1 MKKLIS
7 LFVAIL
13 MIVSVIPFT
22 VFAAVDTDVQAVYD
36 ALTSEMLTA
45 DNEPDYAVT
54 KNLDLDLSDDLTLPE
69 GVSVAFSSGDTT
81 VIADNGTVTRDASL
95 DKDVTVTATI
105 AKGGSDSLT
114 KEFKFTVLPLTSE
127 VIASDN
133 LYYPEHVN
141 KALVSYTGSTAVKT
155 VPDWTLYPISSTIV
169 ASHFDAKFLKAD
181 NGYYNATGTR
191 LSTSESYLSY
201 APASVPAIIQSAND
215 KSVTYKMSF
224 NPVTWGDS
232 GTKQFY
238 LRIYATS
245 GGSSKMIAQVQM
257 WSDRTRLV
265 SPDANATEYVK
276 TSDHVNLNQDNTL
289 ELKIDYNAKLYYFTL
304 NGKPINP
311 EGTSIPDAA
320 YTKQFSYLTLGHY
333 RKMPGSVMQINDVAI
348 TKQTPYKVSSVND
361 ITEEI
366 IADGQVPD
374 FITEDL
380 DLPAN
385 TDITW
390 TSTNP
395 DVISPDGIVKRPTME
410 DAVVTLTATDGTN
423 TKNLQFTVKS
433 LTISSVAVNNSFSEP
448 YFESA
453 LKDTYYTAFT
463 TKTLAGVKYRTDGDG
478 NYIEY
483 NSTATYDNSL
493 SKYVINTGDAFP
505 VGSLGKYII
514 EYDAKYTNIKHA
526 MVTLLGN
533 ESRAV
538 RLNNYL
544 GALKVGIVDESEWYG
559 ADNKTYAEVNADTW
573 YKFRFEI
580 DTTNETPLVD
590 IYMNKELIAS
600 GIEVAN
606 SSYTES
612 LGIEFRSRDT
622 NADNPASIKI
632 DNLRIYTE
640 STPDEALKNMNNQ
653 DKANYF
659 AKFIT
664 LQSIGGSKYYDLD
677 TNLTLDA
684 PLQSFDTA
692 EYGIT
697 LDWSSNNEDVVSS
710 SGVFT
715 KADYTRHAVLTA
727 ALTAGSGED
736 AVTVKKDFGFTVLA
750 DNSKEFGKA
759 SMTFDDGDVNG
770 WVGTSNSSVQTVELS
785 GRDGKVLEQ
794 TFTGAER
801 GYTRSASLGGGTLEN
816 VYSISTDVM
825 FQPDSTST
833 KQCFEVIGASY
844 TSRITFNFQTG
855 GIGVQGDFG
864 DRYFMVPGIKAETN
878 KWYHIDIVFN
888 ARQKNYM
895 PYINGQA
902 LLEEPVDVPDNVWA
916 GWLYVRNAGFY
927 SYGTGK
933 IYVDNFYIR
942 ESLSEAA
949 PLDPN
954 RDYTVRKISLYNESN
969 NSTITN
975 PAPNAT
981 AIIAKVKVLKNSNS
995 QNSAGKI
1002 FFARYSPN
1010 GKLEQIV
1017 SEPLTSKSGANEVGG
1032 AIINVTMPLT
1042 GDCSNDT
1049 FKVFV
1054 IDSGTLNAYTVNTN
1068 STGPKFDTEKLFNM
1082 DMNVTLASDLGYY
1095 AESEYEGI
1103 DAIIYDGDTYL
1114 GRKVKHFAYIGLPE
1128 GASKDN
1134 PVPAVVCVHGGG
1146 GSAYDEWVKRW
1157 NDKGYAAIAMNLNG
1171 RIPTPEITDGNS
1183 QLRHMW
1189 AGATQD
1195 NYGTVSPNDAT
1206 WMYSAVTAAIGAH
1219 NILRAMPEVDNS
1231 KIGIT
1236 GVSWGGV
1243 VTSTTIGVDDRFA
1256 FAIPFYGC
1264 GFLCES
1270 ESYMGKCLPI
1280 SEKLW
1285 DPSNFFKNADL
1296 PVLWMNGERDANFAL
1311 TSTTKSSLA
1320 LGDNSS
1326 TAIVPG
1332 FGHGHSAAWLRP
1344 EGYAF
1349 ADSIV
1354 KSGSALIRGE
1364 ASLSG
1369 STVTATTDRVAA
1381 TAVLRYIT
1389 TDLSYTSTTSSTTL
1403 NFTFADCTTT
1413 DANTDTFTFTLPE
1426 GTKHYYVTFTDSDG
1440 NVTSTVLYEVK

>member
-1 MKKLIS
+1 MKKLMA
-7 LFVAIL
+7 LFVATL
-13 MIVSVIPFT
+13 MIVSVLPS
-22 VFAAVDTDVQAVYD
+22 VAFAEADADIQAVYD
-36 ALTSEMLTA
+36 ALTSEMLTS

-54 KNLDLDLSDDLTLPE
+54 KNLDLDLSDDLALPE
-69 GVSVAFSSGDTT
+69 GVTVSFASSLASAISD
-81 VIADNGTVTRDASL
+81 DGTVTRDASQA
-95 DKDVTVTATI
+95 KSVTLTATI
-105 AKGGSDSLT
+105 SKDEAESLT
-114 KEFKFTVLPLTSE
+114 KEFNFTILPLTSE

-133 LYYPEHVN
+133 LYYPEHVD
-141 KALVSYTGSTAVKT
+141 KALVSYSGSTAVKT
-155 VPDWTLYPISSTIV
+155 VPDWTLNPLSSTIV
-169 ASHFDAKFLKAD
+169 ASHFDAKFLKD
-181 NGYYNATGTR
+181 SSGYYNATGTR
-191 LSTSESYLSY
+191 LAGSGESYLTY
-201 APASVPAIIQSAND
+201 APTSVPDIIQTSDD
-215 KSVTYKMSF
+215 KLVTYKIGF
-224 NPVTWGDS
+224 NPVSWGS
-232 GTKQFY
+232 TSTKQFY
-238 LRIYATS
+238 LRIY
-245 GGSSKMIAQVQM
+245 GGSQMIAYVQF
-257 WSDRTRLV
+257 WNTQTRIMYP
-265 SPDANATEYVK
+265 SSANTELSKSSTAVK
-276 TSDHVNLNQDNTL
+276 LNQDNSI
-289 ELKIDYNAKLYYFTL
+289 ELKMDYNKKLYYLYL
-304 NGKPINP
+304 NGTLINP
-311 EGTSIPDAA
+311 DGTAIPDVT
-320 YTKQFSYLTLGHY
+320 YTKQFSYLTFGYY
-333 RKMPGSVMQINDVAI
+333 REMTDSVMQINDIAI
-348 TKQTPYKVSSVND
+348 TKQTPYKVKSVND

-366 IADGQVPD
+366 IADGQVPL

-385 TDITW
+385 SEITW
-390 TSTNP
+390 TSSNS

-410 DAVVTLTATDGTN
+410 DAVVTLTATDGAS
-423 TKNLQFTVKS
+423 TKDLQFTVKA
-433 LTISSVAVNNSFSEP
+433 LTISGVAVNNSFSDS
-448 YFESA
+448 YFDNS
-453 LKDTYYTAFT
+453 LKDAYCTTFT
-463 TKTLAGVKYRTDGDG
+463 NNSLAGVKYRADSEG
-478 NYIEY
+478 NYVEY
-483 NSTATYDNSL
+483 NSTTTFDSSA
-493 SKYVINTGDAFP
+493 SKYIIDTGDAFP

-514 EYDAKYTNIKHA
+514 EYDAKYSNVQHA

-533 ESRAV
+533 GSRTV
-538 RLNNYL
+538 RLNNVT
-544 GALKVGIVDESEWYG
+544 GALKVGIVAGTEWYG
-559 ADNKTYAEVNADTW
+559 ADNKTYATVTTDSW

-580 DTTNETPLVD
+580 DTTKATPLVD
-590 IYMNKELIAS
+590 IYMNEALIAS
-600 GIEVAN
+600 GVEVAE

-640 STPDEALKNMNNQ
+640 STPDEALKVMNNQ
-653 DKANYF
+653 NKANYF
-659 AKFIT
+659 SKFIT
-664 LQSIGGSKYYDLD
+664 LEAIGGSKYYDLD
-677 TNLTLDA
+677 TNLTLNA
-684 PLQSFDTA
+684 PLQSFDLA

-715 KADYTRHAVLTA
+715 RADYTRHAVLTA
-727 ALTAGSGED
+727 ALTAGEGSD
-736 AVTVKKDFGFTVLA
+736 AVTVTKEFPFTVLA

-759 SMTFDDGDVNG
+759 SLTFDDGSVGG
-770 WVGTSNSSVQTVELS
+770 WVGTSNSSVQTVELPDRS
-785 GRDGKVLEQ
+785 GKVLEQ
-794 TFTGAER
+794 TFTGTER
-801 GYTRSASLGGGTLEN
+801 GYTRSASLGGGTLKN

-825 FQPDSTST
+825 FAPDSAAT
-833 KQCFEVIGASY
+833 KQCFEVVGASY

-855 GIGVQGDFG
+855 GIGVQGEFG

-888 ARQKNYM
+888 AKQKNYM

-902 LLEEPVDVPDNVWA
+902 LLEEPVDVADNVWA

-949 PLDPN
+949 PLDQSK
-954 RDYTVRKISLYNESN
+954 DYTVRKISLYNESN

-975 PAPNAT
+975 PAPDAT
-981 AIIAKVKVLKNSNS
+981 AIIAKVKVLKNSDT
-995 QNSAGKI
+995 QDSAGKV
-1002 FFARYSPN
+1002 FFARYSPL
-1010 GKLEQIV
+1010 GKLLQIV

-1032 AIINVTMPLT
+1032 AIINVTMPLE

-1082 DMNVTLASDLGYY
+1082 DMNVTLASELGYY

-1114 GRKVKHFAYIGLPE
+1114 GRKTKHFAYVGLPE
-1128 GASKDN
+1128 GASAEN

-1189 AGATQD
+1189 AGASQD
-1195 NYGTVSPNDAT
+1195 NYGTVSPDDAT
-1206 WMYSAVTAAIGAH
+1206 WMYSAVTAVIGAH
-1219 NILRAMPEVDNS
+1219 NVLREMPEVDNS

-1243 VTSTTIGVDDRFA
+1243 VTSTTIGVDNRFA

-1270 ESYMGKCLPI
+1270 ESYMGKILPI

-1285 DPSNFFKNADL
+1285 DPSNFFKDADL

-1311 TSTTKSSLA
+1311 TSTTNSSLA
-1320 LGDNSS
+1320 LGDNSY

-1332 FGHGHSAAWLRP
+1332 FGHSHGAAWLRP
-1344 EGYAF
+1344 EGYVF

-1354 KSGSALIRGE
+1354 KGGTALIRGE
-1364 ASLSG
+1364 ATLSG
-1369 STVTATTDRVAA
+1369 STVTATTDRDAVK
-1381 TAVLRYIT
+1381 AVLRYIT
-1389 TDLSYTSTTSSTTL
+1389 TDLSYTSTSNSTTL

-1440 NVTSTVLYEVK
+1440 NVTSTVLYDVK

>member
-1 MKKLIS
+1 MKKLMA
-7 LFVAIL
+7 LLVATL
-13 MIVSVIPFT
+13 MIISVLPS
-22 VFAAVDTDVQAVYD
+22 VAFAEADADVQAVYD
-36 ALTSEMLTA
+36 ALTEEMLVT
-45 DNEPDYAVT
+45 DNEPESSVT
-54 KNLDLDLSDDLTLPE
+54 KNLNLDLAGDITLPA
-69 GVSVAFSSGDTT
+69 GVSVTYASSDET
-81 VIADNGTVTRDASL
+81 VIAADGTVTRDVNTS
-95 DKDVTVTATI
+95 KDVTLTATI
-105 AKGGSDSLT
+105 SKEGAESLT
-114 KEFKFTVLPLTSE
+114 KELNFTVLPLTTD

-133 LYYPEHVN
+133 IYYPQHTGKLLIDYSSG
-141 KALVSYTGSTAVKT
+141 KAVH
-155 VPDWTLYPISSTIV
+155 TIPQWSLSNHNATMV
-169 ASHFDAKFLKAD
+169 TDHLEARYSKDA
-181 NGYYNATGTR
+181 NGYYGATATRHTGTNEMYFR
-191 LSTSESYLSY
+191 FKPTT
-201 APASVPAIIQSAND
+201 PDIIQGADD
-215 KSVTYKMSF
+215 KSVTYSINF
-224 NPVTWGDS
+224 NPVNWGN
-232 GTKQFY
+232 TNVKQFY
-238 LRIYATS
+238 LRFYGNTNSTYVGYIQFWNTQTRIVD
-245 GGSSKMIAQVQM
+245 SKG
-257 WSDRTRLV
+257 T
-265 SPDANATEYVK
+265 TELFKTTAHKVK
-276 TSDHVNLNQDNTL
+276 TNENNNVTV
-289 ELKIDYNAKLYYFTL
+289 KFDYNANLMYVTL
-304 NGKPINP
+304 NGTLLTPNGVP
-311 EGTSIPDAA
+311 TLATNL
-320 YTKQFSYLTLGHY
+320 TKQFSHFDFGYFRQMTD
-333 RKMPGSVMQINDVAI
+333 SVFQINDVTI
-348 TKQTPYKVSSVND
+348 TRETKYKVRNVNE
-361 ITEEI
+361 ITAELL
-366 IADGQVPD
+366 ADGQIPS
-374 FITEDL
+374 FITGNL

-385 TDITW
+385 TEITW

-410 DAVVTLTATDGTN
+410 DAVVTMTATDGTN
-423 TKNLQFTVKS
+423 TKSVQFTVKA
-433 LTISSVAVNNSFSEP
+433 LTVSGVGVNYSFDNTDAKAGAKPAMFTDSVSGKILYAKEGNNTYLDYTGTAGFDATQSSMN
-448 YFESA
+448 
-453 LKDTYYTAFT
+453 
-463 TKTLAGVKYRTDGDG
+463 
-478 NYIEY
+478 
-483 NSTATYDNSL
+483 
-493 SKYVINTGDAFP
+493 INTGTDFP

-514 EYDAKYTNIKHA
+514 EYDAKYNNVQHA
-526 MVTLLGN
+526 MVTILANGA
-533 ESRAV
+533 RAV
-538 RLNNYL
+538 RFNNFK
-544 GALKVGIVDESEWYG
+544 GALKVGVTANTEWYG
-559 ADNKTYAEVNADTW
+559 ADNKTYANVTANTW
-573 YKFRFEI
+573 HKFRFEI
-580 DTTNETPLVD
+580 DTTKDTPLVD
-590 IYMNKELIAS
+590 IYMNDALIVS
-600 GIEVAN
+600 DVAVEG
-606 SSYTES
+606 SSYNTKI
-612 LGIEFRSRDT
+612 GIEFRSRDAS
-622 NADNPASIKI
+622 ADAPSNMKI
-632 DNLRIYTE
+632 DNLRIYTM

-684 PLQSFDTA
+684 PLQSLDTA

-710 SGVFT
+710 GGVVT
-715 KADYTRHAVLTA
+715 KADYTRSATLTA
-727 ALTAGSGED
+727 NITAGTGED

-785 GRDGKVLEQ
+785 GRDGKVLVQ
-794 TFTGAER
+794 TFTGVDR

-825 FQPDSTST
+825 FQPDSSST
-833 KQCFEVIGASY
+833 KQCFEIMGASY
-844 TSRITFNFQTG
+844 TSRITFNFSTG
-855 GIGVQGDFG
+855 AIGVQGDFG

-902 LLEEPVDVPDNVWA
+902 LLEEPVDVADNVWA

-1042 GDCSNDT
+1042 GDCSDDT

-1054 IDSGTLNAYTVNTN
+1054 IDSGTLNAYTVKTD
-1068 STGPKFDTEKLFNM
+1068 STGPKFDAEKLFNM

-1095 AESEYEGI
+1095 AESKYDGI

-1114 GRKVKHFAYIGLPE
+1114 GRKTKHFAYIGLPE
-1128 GASKDN
+1128 GASAAD

-1171 RIPTPEITDGNS
+1171 RIPTPEITNGNN

-1195 NYGTVSPNDAT
+1195 NYGTVSPDDAT
-1206 WMYSAVTAAIGAH
+1206 WMYSAVTAVIGAH
-1219 NILRAMPEVDNS
+1219 NVLREMPEVDSS

-1264 GFLCES
+1264 GFLMES
-1270 ESYMGKCLPI
+1270 ETYMGKILPK

-1296 PVLWMNGERDANFAL
+1296 PVLWMNGERDNNFSL

-1320 LGDNSS
+1320 LGDNSY

-1332 FGHGHSAAWLRP
+1332 FGHDHPVAWKRP

-1354 KSGSALIRGE
+1354 KNGPELIRGE
-1364 ASLSG
+1364 AVQEG
-1369 STVTATTDRVAA
+1369 STVTATTNRPAA
-1381 TAVLRYIT
+1381 KAVLRYIT
-1389 TDLSYTSTTSSTTL
+1389 TDLSYTSTTNSTTL

-1440 NVTSTVLYEVK
+1440 NVTSTVVYEVK

>member
-1 MKKLIS
+1 MTD
-7 LFVAIL
+7 
-13 MIVSVIPFT
+13 SV
-22 VFAAVDTDVQAVYD
+22 V
-36 ALTSEMLTA
+36 
-45 DNEPDYAVT
+45 
-54 KNLDLDLSDDLTLPE
+54 
-69 GVSVAFSSGDTT
+69 
-81 VIADNGTVTRDASL
+81 R
-95 DKDVTVTATI
+95 
-105 AKGGSDSLT
+105 
-114 KEFKFTVLPLTSE
+114 
-127 VIASDN
+127 
-133 LYYPEHVN
+133 
-141 KALVSYTGSTAVKT
+141 
-155 VPDWTLYPISSTIV
+155 
-169 ASHFDAKFLKAD
+169 
-181 NGYYNATGTR
+181 
-191 LSTSESYLSY
+191 
-201 APASVPAIIQSAND
+201 
-215 KSVTYKMSF
+215 
-224 NPVTWGDS
+224 
-232 GTKQFY
+232 
-238 LRIYATS
+238 
-245 GGSSKMIAQVQM
+245 
-257 WSDRTRLV
+257 
-265 SPDANATEYVK
+265 
-276 TSDHVNLNQDNTL
+276 
-289 ELKIDYNAKLYYFTL
+289 
-304 NGKPINP
+304 
-311 EGTSIPDAA
+311 
-320 YTKQFSYLTLGHY
+320 
-333 RKMPGSVMQINDVAI
+333 INDVTI
-348 TKQTPYKVSSVND
+348 TRKTKYKVRNTNE
-361 ITEEI
+361 ITAEL
-366 IADGQVPD
+366 IADGQSPS

-380 DLPAN
+380 KLPAN
-385 TDITW
+385 TEITW
-390 TSTNP
+390 TSSNP
-395 DVISPDGIVKRPTME
+395 DVISAEGVVTRPTVE
-410 DAVVTLTATDGTN
+410 DAVVTMTATDGTN
-423 TKNLQFTVKS
+423 TKSVQLTVKA
-433 LTISSVAVNNSFSEP
+433 LTVSGVAVNNSFSDTC
-448 YFESA
+448 FDTL
-453 LKDTYYTAFT
+453 LKDTQHPLFT
-463 TKTLAGVKYRTDGDG
+463 SGSLAGVKYRADSDG

-483 NSTATYDNSL
+483 TSTTTFDSSA
-493 SKYVINTGDAFP
+493 SKYIINTGGAFP

-514 EYDAKYTNIKHA
+514 EYDAKYTNVQHA

-533 ESRAV
+533 GSRTV
-538 RLNNYL
+538 RLNNYQ
-544 GALKVGIVDESEWYG
+544 GALKVGTVTGTEWYG
-559 ADNKTYAEVNADTW
+559 PSNTTYATVTANDW
-573 YKFRFEI
+573 HKFKFEI
-580 DTTNETPLVD
+580 DTTKATPLVD
-590 IYMNKELIAS
+590 IYMDDSLITS
-600 GIEVAN
+600 GVEVAE

-653 DKANYF
+653 DKVNYF
-659 AKFIT
+659 SKFIT

-677 TNLTLDA
+677 TNLTLNA
-684 PLQSFDTA
+684 PLQSFDLA
-692 EYGIT
+692 EYGVT

-727 ALTAGSGED
+727 ALTAGTGED

-759 SMTFDDGDVNG
+759 SMTFEDGSVNG
-770 WVGTSNSSVQTVELS
+770 WVGTYNSSVQTVELPD
-785 GRDGKVLEQ
+785 RDGKVLEQ
-794 TFTGAER
+794 TFTDASR

-833 KQCFEVIGASY
+833 KQCFEIMGAAY

-855 GIGVQGDFG
+855 GIGVQGDFS
-864 DRYFMVPGIKAETN
+864 DRTFMVPGIKAETN

-902 LLEEPVDVPDNVWA
+902 LLEEPVDVADNVWA
-916 GWLYVRNAGFY
+916 AWLYVRNAGFY

-954 RDYTVRKISLYNESN
+954 RDYTVRQISLYNESN

-1017 SEPLTSKSGANEVGG
+1017 SEPLTSKNGAIEVGG

-1042 GDCSNDT
+1042 GDCSDDT

-1103 DAIIYDGDTYL
+1103 DAIIYEGDTYL

-1171 RIPTPEITDGNS
+1171 RIPTPEINDGNN

-1195 NYGTVSPNDAT
+1195 NYGTVSPDDAT
-1206 WMYSAVTAAIGAH
+1206 WMYSAVTAVIGAH
-1219 NILRAMPEVDNS
+1219 NVLREMPEVDNS
-1231 KIGIT
+1231 KIGVT

-1243 VTSTTIGVDDRFA
+1243 TTSTAIGVDDRFA

-1264 GFLCES
+1264 GFLMES
-1270 ESYMGKCLPI
+1270 ETYMGEILPKQ
-1280 SEKLW
+1280 EKLW

-1296 PVLWMNGERDANFAL
+1296 PVLWMNGERDANFSL

-1320 LGDNSS
+1320 LGENSS
-1326 TAIVPG
+1326 TAIVPE
-1332 FGHGHSAAWLRP
+1332 FGHSHSAAWLRP

-1354 KSGSALIRGE
+1354 KGGTKLIRGE

-1369 STVTATTDRVAA
+1369 STVTATTDRAAA

-1440 NVTSTVLYEVK
+1440 NVTSTVLYDVK